1 MEALHIHYSVQETEC
16 CKVSRDLWVIAQR
29 ELTSDYGGSDRS
41 LLRFLLLLS
50 TRFLFVSSAAPSICS
65 ETTPRT
71 RDCITAAVWSDGRW
85 WVCLRGC
92 RQGWQT
98 ACVSCVTA
106 ALDHGQPCL
115 VGRGF
120 SLCYGPPGTAVGF
133 TRKVKWGMRQ
143 AEEEEEE
150 GGGSE
155 VGWPADN
162 TWQETDRFDMRT
174 CPHLCSGKRDTGL
187 AAADGVSK
195 YSHPTL
201 LKSNTLQT
209 EFQQCT

>member
-29 ELTSDYGGSDRS
+29 ELTSDYGGGDRS

-98 ACVSCVTA
+98 ARVSCVTA

-115 VGRGF
+115 VGERVFPVLRPSWDRSGI
-120 SLCYGPPGTAVGF
+120 Y
-133 TRKVKWGMRQ
+133 
-143 AEEEEEE
+143 EESEVRNAAGGGGGG

>member
-29 ELTSDYGGSDRS
+29 ELTSDYGGGDRS

-98 ACVSCVTA
+98 ARVSCVTA

-115 VGRGF
+115 VGERVFPVLRPSWDRSGI
-120 SLCYGPPGTAVGF
+120 Y
-133 TRKVKWGMRQ
+133 
-143 AEEEEEE
+143 EESEVRNAA
-150 GGGSE
+150 GGG
-155 VGWPADN
+155 GGGGGGGAQRLADLQI
-162 TWQETDRFDMRT
+162 THGKKQIGLIWEHART
-174 CPHLCSGKRDTGL
+174 CAPGKGTP
-187 AAADGVSK
+187 A
-195 YSHPTL
+195 L
-201 LKSNTLQT
+201 LLQT
-209 EFQQCT
+209 ESVNTVTQHY

>member
-98 ACVSCVTA
+98 ARVSCVTA

-143 AEEEEEE
+143 AEEEEE
-150 GGGSE
+150 GGAQRL
-155 VGWPADN
+155 ADLQI
-162 TWQETDRFDMRT
+162 THGKKQIGLIWEHART
-174 CPHLCSGKRDTGL
+174 CAPGKGTP
-187 AAADGVSK
+187 A
-195 YSHPTL
+195 L
-201 LKSNTLQT
+201 LLQT
-209 EFQQCT
+209 ESVNTVTQHY